1 MLTYLGGGS
10 FVDIYKARE
19 KSTGELVAIKILKKK
34 YKKWDECLEL
44 RECKSL

>member
-1 MLTYLGGGS
+1 MLTHLGGGS
-10 FVDIYKARE
+10 FVDVYKERG
-19 KSTGELVAIKILKKK
+19 KSTGKLVTIKILKKK